1 MDHPRLVRPAPLLA
15 VIIIAGLVGGI
26 LFGITLNYLQKADE
40 LGGLRTVVKSSV
52 IGFYLG
58 VLGVILVVLT
68 NRKMVEST
76 RGLAAVVAVIAFI
89 SWLFMKVLIQA
100 IG

>member
-15 VIIIAGLVGGI
+15 VIMIAGLVGGI
-26 LFGITLNYLQKADE
+26 LFGSVLTYLQKADE
-40 LGGLRTVVKSSV
+40 LGGLRTVVKSGV

-58 VLGVILVVLT
+58 MLGVIFVVLIS
-68 NRKMVEST
+68 RKMVEST
-76 RGLAAVVAVIAFI
+76 RGLAAVVAVTAFV
-89 SWLFMKVLIQA
+89 SWFFMKVLIQA